1 MASTP
6 VKPDGLKT
14 GAVVP
19 SRNLFGSP
27 KPSPDINSVSACQPF
42 AFGNTTKDT
51 PGFTFGSSS
60 NGGVIPKTSNSFS
73 FTASN
78 PPTSSGGAIPK
89 TSDGFDFTAST
100 STTPKTAKVP
110 SDSSFKFTL
119 GNTSSPV
126 AFKFGQSIESSFGTQ
141 ETTPFSS
148 TKTTTGFDFSTK
160 TVTTEQK
167 QASDSTGVE
176 DNATD
181 LRLAG
186 GKSSEQE
193 ICLYHS
199 LQVCFLI
206 HDLSPGLELD

>member
-51 PGFTFGSSS
+51 PGFAFGSSTNS

-78 PPTSSGGAIPK
+78 PPTPSGGAIPK
-89 TSDGFDFTAST
+89 TSNGFDFTANT

-126 AFKFGQSIESSFGTQ
+126 AFKFGQSG
-141 ETTPFSS
+141 ETTPFS
-148 TKTTTGFDFSTK
+148 TTGFDFSTK
-160 TVTTEQK
+160 TETTGQK

-206 HDLSPGLELD
+206 HDLSPGW